1 MTEYWIEG
9 ALTMSL
15 TIPNH
20 VTHWR
25 LYAKA
30 SSLEEARNI
39 AAKAIQKTK
48 YMTIRIREKA

>member
-15 TIPNH
+15 TVPNH

-30 SSLEEARNI
+30 SSLEEARSI

-48 YMTIRIREKA
+48 YMTIRIRENP

>member
-9 ALTMSL
+9 DLN
-15 TIPNH
+15 IPNH

>member
-9 ALTMSL
+9 ALSWMSHS
-15 TIPNH
+15 PGH

-30 SSLEEARNI
+30 SSLEEARSI

-48 YMTIRIREKA
+48 YMAIRIRENP